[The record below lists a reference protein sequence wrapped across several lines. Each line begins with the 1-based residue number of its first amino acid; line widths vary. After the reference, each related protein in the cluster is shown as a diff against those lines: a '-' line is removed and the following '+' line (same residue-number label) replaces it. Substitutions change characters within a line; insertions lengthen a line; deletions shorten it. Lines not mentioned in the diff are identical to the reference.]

1 MVIKVLLIIT
11 IVLLLI
17 ASVAAISL
25 IRQTKFNIVWIMVT
39 FALLVLSAL
48 SVLRYIA
55 KINIDIENYRF
66 GIEIASTWL
75 VLIVSISLF
84 VGVLY
89 ARKLVFYIDRL
100 NFQRQLTNKR
110 ILSTVLRTE
119 EKERIRFS
127 KELHD
132 GLGPLL
138 SSAKMSLSVIDT
150 SALSEAD
157 RDTMRGTTQVIDEAL
172 RSLREISNNLSPQ
185 VLSEFG
191 LGKGINNFTSK
202 VSAINKI
209 NFDIKSN
216 LGARRFDTDIEI
228 ILYRVVCELVGN
240 SIKHSKC
247 TAINI
252 TINAL
257 ADEIDLVYSDNGRG
271 FRPEITYSG
280 MGLSNISS
288 RIGSIN
294 GSFELESSPGNGM
307 KATINVK
314 LNKQHDGTNH

>member
-157 RDTMRGTTQVIDEAL
+157 RDTIRGTTQVIDEVNM
-172 RSLREISNNLSPQ
+172 R
-185 VLSEFG
+185 
-191 LGKGINNFTSK
+191 
-202 VSAINKI
+202 VSALLPWLNRQ
-209 NFDIKSN
+209 D
-216 LGARRFDTDIEI
+216 RR
-228 ILYRVVCELVGN
+228 R
-240 SIKHSKC
+240 K
-247 TAINI
+247 
-252 TINAL
+252 
-257 ADEIDLVYSDNGRG
+257 
-271 FRPEITYSG
+271 
-280 MGLSNISS
+280 
-288 RIGSIN
+288 
-294 GSFELESSPGNGM
+294 
-307 KATINVK
+307 
-314 LNKQHDGTNH
+314 KQKPSL

>member
-1 MVIKVLLIIT
+1 MVIKTLLIIT
-11 IVLLLI
+11 IFLLLI

-75 VLIVSISLF
+75 VLIVSVSLF
-84 VGVLY
+84 IGVLY

-157 RDTMRGTTQVIDEAL
+157 CDTLRGTTQVIDEAL

-185 VLSEFG
+185 VLNEFG
-191 LGKGINNFTSK
+191 LSKGINNFTSK

-216 LGARRFDTDIEI
+216 LGAKRFDSDIEI
-228 ILYRVVCELVGN
+228 ILYRVICELVGN

-247 TAINI
+247 TTINI

-257 ADEIDLVYSDNGRG
+257 ADEIDLVYYDNGQG

-288 RIGSIN
+288 RISSIN

-314 LNKQHDGTNH
+314 LNKTKDGTNH